1 MPRKRKKKSPK
12 SIQPPAPRAFSL
24 PDIEAQA
31 LLDGNEIL
39 FGTRKV
45 KIVRTVIAYEPCPE
59 AGPGMWREAYVDE
72 IVEAPPLASQRF
84 AQAALEAA
92 RDRDMTASMFRALS
106 AANFEAI
113 ERLRKRVHGDSA

>member
-1 MPRKRKKKSPK
+1 MPRPRKRKTKL
-12 SIQPPAPRAFSL
+12 IQPPAYSL
-24 PDIEAQA
+24 PDIERLA
-31 LLDGNEIL
+31 LSDGNEVL

-72 IVEAPPLASQRF
+72 IVEAPPLAPQRF
-84 AQAALEAA
+84 ARAALEAA

-113 ERLRKRVHGDSA
+113 ERLRERVHGSDAYET